1 MLLDGFAHP
10 EGTAMPFTRALRWTP
25 LAAPEGVHFYLS
37 IAPGRSRLVHCIAT
51 RAGLELLA
59 GRQLAIE
66 QLDRVFQAHRGRI
79 EDAARRKCD
88 AGSVRTRVI
97 TLAAGD
103 LDAKA
108 LAAPASPW
116 PPGRAPN

>member
-1 MLLDGFAHP
+1 
-10 EGTAMPFTRALRWTP
+10 MPFTRAMRWTP

-37 IAPGRSRLVHCIAT
+37 TAAGRSRLVHCIAT

-103 LDAKA
+103 LDAKDF
-108 LAAPASPW
+108 AAPASPW
-116 PPGRAPN
+116 TAGRDPTLPASA